1 MCNPQLVPLTV
12 YVRARGIFLLRCQSA
27 QVFICVL
34 KASRRLCN
42 YPEHDL
48 LDTFEVGPA
57 EIDSDVYS
65 RYEDLHNLI
74 S

>member
-12 YVRARGIFLLRCQSA
+12 YVCARGIFFLLRCQSA
-27 QVFICVL
+27 QVFIRAL

-48 LDTFEVGPA
+48 LDAFEAGPA
-57 EIDSDVYS
+57 EIDSDGVFKV
-65 RYEDLHNLI
+65 
-74 S
+74 